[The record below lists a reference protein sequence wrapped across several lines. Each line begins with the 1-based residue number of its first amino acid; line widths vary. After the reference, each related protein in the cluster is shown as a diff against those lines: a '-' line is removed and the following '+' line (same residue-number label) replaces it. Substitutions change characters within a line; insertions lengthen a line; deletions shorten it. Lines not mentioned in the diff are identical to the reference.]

1 MDKLELY
8 KEIFREVSRRMS
20 ASYKLGFNNGYREA
34 KFELISEFLSEFA
47 LLEHEIFV
55 KLYNYFLVK
64 LDNPTQKIILEKEY
78 FDNVFRDFRNYTFY
92 PRKEKY
98 EKRLKE

>member
-1 MDKLELY
+1 MSWTNQKIIEQLRITLEQIEDL
-8 KEIFREVSRRMS
+8 KRKNR
-20 ASYKLGFNNGYREA
+20 
-34 KFELISEFLSEFA
+34 ELISEFLSEFA